1 MVCSQLT
8 YNILMKEIKQVQVW
22 EDLECNANVKHKA
35 KEYVRKYMAK
45 MGPVYKGKED
55 ESAR

>member
-1 MVCSQLT
+1 
-8 YNILMKEIKQVQVW
+8 MKEIKQVQVW

-45 MGPVYKGKED
+45 MGPVYKSKDD
-55 ESAR
+55 ESSK